1 MAIHLAHFE
10 YQNHV
15 HWGVLSAD
23 GVIPLPE
30 SYATTGELVRAVKPA
45 ELARLTGTP
54 IPRKLITLLSPVT
67 RNQQFVCQ
75 GANYREHMIESGMD
89 PDTKHFNMIFTKAT
103 SCIVAADS
111 PVIRPAHVRFLDYEV
126 ELGLIMRREITGP
139 VQVTEQNLHEFIAG
153 IVVVN
158 DYSARD
164 IQIPQMQFYKGK
176 SYRTFGPVG
185 PWLCLLEAG
194 DMKYLRQLQL
204 TLKVDGQVRQS
215 DSSGNMVHD
224 PVATLN
230 ELASLQDLFPGDLIA
245 TGTPAGCALVIPS
258 PAKQKIAAL
267 LPEAKKWA
275 LFLEAQEERTQYLQ
289 PGQVVEAGIRS
300 ADGVI
305 DLGTQRNVVT
315 ISQSDDDRA
324 LIATTKKILVTGL
337 RSGAT
342 ESAVQSWLSSFG
354 PVARVEIIREGN
366 AASPCALVHMD
377 IGDAAAAILVSRLSH
392 YWHDGAMV
400 NASLLHH

>member
-10 YQNHV
+10 YQNRTR
-15 HWGVLSAD
+15 WGVLGAD

-30 SYATTGELVRAVKPA
+30 NYATTGELVRAVRPA
-45 ELARLTGTP
+45 ELAKLSGTP
-54 IPRKLITLLSPVT
+54 IPRTAITLLSPVT

-75 GANYREHMIESGMD
+75 GANYRQHMIESGMN
-89 PDTKHFNMIFTKAT
+89 PDAKHFNMIFTKAS

-111 PVIRPAHVRFLDYEV
+111 RVIRPSHVRFLDYEV

-139 VQVTEQNLHEFIAG
+139 VRVTEQNLHEFIAG

-164 IQIPQMQFYKGK
+164 VQIPQMQFYKGK

-194 DMKYLRQLQL
+194 DMKYLKQLQL
-204 TLKVDGQVRQS
+204 TLMVDGQVRQS
-215 DSSGNMVHD
+215 DSSGNMVHG

-245 TGTPAGCALVIPS
+245 TGTPAGCALAIPS
-258 PAKQKIAAL
+258 PAKQKIGAL

-275 LFLEAQEERTQYLQ
+275 MFLAAQEKRTQYLQ

-305 DLGTQRNVVT
+305 DLGTQRNVV
-315 ISQSDDDRA
+315 A
-324 LIATTKKILVTGL
+324 V
-337 RSGAT
+337 GA
-342 ESAVQSWLSSFG
+342 
-354 PVARVEIIREGN
+354 
-366 AASPCALVHMD
+366 
-377 IGDAAAAILVSRLSH
+377 
-392 YWHDGAMV
+392 
-400 NASLLHH
+400 